1 MNWDGRP
8 LPVFL
13 AFGLAAGK
21 GEGDERG
28 RKRWSRLARR
38 ERLCPLLPPSSVLC
52 LLRGRWRPLISVSL
66 PRQVREHCLFCTPQC
81 FGCELTQIS
90 APVFLRVGLLYLCL
104 PEGFTHQSSL
114 SSSLTSSSSSRP
126 AADRVHGP
134 TIHLAL
140 SYRPSSPPLP
150 GRGS

>member
-13 AFGLAAGK
+13 AFGLATGK

-38 ERLCPLLPPSSVLC
+38 ERLCPLLPPSAVLC
-52 LLRGRWRPLISVSL
+52 LLRGCWRPLISVSL
-66 PRQVREHCLFCTPQC
+66 SRQVRNIVYIVRRNALGASSRKYWRLFSLEWVYYTCVPR
-81 FGCELTQIS
+81 E
-90 APVFLRVGLLYLCL
+90 
-104 PEGFTHQSSL
+104 EFTHQSSL

-126 AADRVHGP
+126 AAGRVHGP

-140 SYRPSSPPLP
+140 SRRPSSPPLP